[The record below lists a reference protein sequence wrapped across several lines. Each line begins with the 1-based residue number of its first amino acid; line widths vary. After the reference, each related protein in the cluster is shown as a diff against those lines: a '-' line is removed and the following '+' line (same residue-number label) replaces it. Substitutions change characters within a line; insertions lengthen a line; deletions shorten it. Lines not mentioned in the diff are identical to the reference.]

1 MRGRFLAAAGL
12 ISAAFVLGGAAPVS
26 LEASSAPAIPVLTG
40 SVVGTTIQ
48 LKDPDGLLLN
58 EFHGLPAGTYT
69 VEIDDNEMAHNF
81 HLSGGP
87 ITDCTGESACLTGVN
102 ETGHFTWTVT
112 FQPSQGDQDFVKY
125 VMRPA
130 RLLHDRAVPRHGRP
144 AAASAHDQP

>member
-1 MRGRFLAAAGL
+1 MKARFLAALGL
-12 ISAAFVLGGAAPVS
+12 VAAAFVLVGAAPVS
-26 LEASSAPAIPVLTG
+26 ISASSAPALPVLTG

-48 LKDPDGLLLN
+48 LKEPDGLLLN

-87 ITDCTGESACLTGVN
+87 ITECTGESACQTGVT

-112 FQPSQGDQDFVKY
+112 FQPSQ
-125 VMRPA
+125 
-130 RLLHDRAVPRHGRP
+130 
-144 AAASAHDQP
+144 

>member
-87 ITDCTGESACLTGVN
+87 ITECTGESACLTGV
-102 ETGHFTWTVT
+102 
-112 FQPSQGDQDFVKY
+112 K
-125 VMRPA
+125 
-130 RLLHDRAVPRHGRP
+130 
-144 AAASAHDQP
+144 